1 MGSIEYI
8 KSSANKAKK
17 NNREYYLFNDIPV
30 MIKDFISNDE
40 INLSNVLKRIEQNIP
55 KNLFSNLDAVYI
67 GKFPE
72 LDAKNVESVYMN
84 GAIYLSNNQID
95 EENLYKSIIHELA
108 HNLEEYFQEDIY
120 GDEKIISEFI
130 SKRKSLRSILESNKL
145 FCNPVLYLKLE
156 FDEEFDNFLYK
167 TVGYDKLAL
176 LTTNIFLSP
185 YAATSLREYFS
196 NGFEH
201 YFSDIRPEY
210 FNKLCPKLYF
220 KISSLTKQ

>member
-55 KNLFSNLDAVYI
+55 KNLFSNLDAMYV
-67 GKFPE
+67 GEFPE
-72 LDAKNVESVYMN
+72 LDAKNVESVYMD

-108 HNLEEYFQEDIY
+108 HNLEEYYQEDIY

-130 SKRKSLRSILESNKL
+130 SKRKNLRNILESNKL

-167 TVGYDKLAL
+167 TVGYDKLTL
-176 LTTNIFLSP
+176 LSANIFLSP

-201 YFSDIRPEY
+201 YFSDIRSEY

-220 KISSLTKQ
+220 KISSLTKE

>member
-8 KSSANKAKK
+8 KSSVNKAKK
-17 NNREYYLFNDIPV
+17 NNREYFLFNNIPV

-40 INLSNVLKRIEQNIP
+40 INLVKILKKVEQNIP
-55 KNLFSNLDAVYI
+55 KSLFSNLDAIYV
-67 GKFPE
+67 GQFPE
-72 LDAKNVESVYMN
+72 LDAKNVESVYMD

-108 HNLEEYFQEDIY
+108 HNLEEYYQEDIY

-130 SKRKSLRSILESNKL
+130 NKRKSLCSILESNKL
-145 FCNPVLYLKLE
+145 FCNPILYLKLE
-156 FDEEFDNFLYK
+156 FDEQFDSFLYK
-167 TVGYDKLAL
+167 TVGYDRLSL

-220 KISSLTKQ
+220 KISSLTKE

>member
-55 KNLFSNLDAVYI
+55 KNLFSNLDAVYV
-67 GKFPE
+67 GEFPE
-72 LDAKNVESVYMN
+72 LDAKNVESVYMD
-84 GAIYLSNNQID
+84 GAIYLSNKQID

-145 FCNPVLYLKLE
+145 FCNHVLYLKLE